1 MSRKGNSKNPNRQ
14 QELVY
19 DKGIESII
27 NLYNITPNEVIVK
40 GIKNIE

>member
-1 MSRKGNSKNPNRQ
+1 
-14 QELVY
+14 VY

-40 GIKNIE
+40 GIKNLE